1 MNFSIPIS
9 RLFVRLQQRIVP
21 DGQCE
26 GKVFGIKTQKPEDDE
41 RAAKLRSGPSL
52 NQREATITRS
62 VRPTTAVTVLASEIA
77 SAELCAHAVHCDC
90 CGSSFLHR
98 FTGK

>member
-1 MNFSIPIS
+1 MMMNE
-9 RLFVRLQQRIVP
+9 QRSCEA
-21 DGQCE
+21 GQ
-26 GKVFGIKTQKPEDDE
+26 G
-41 RAAKLRSGPSL
+41 LRL
-52 NQREATITRS
+52 NQRDATLTRS

-90 CGSSFLHR
+90 CGSSFVHR